1 MGQIQACGHYYR
13 FENSD
18 FPNIQ
23 SITDAQLDFADAIDN
38 YRNSYTKEISLQ
50 AENSRL
56 LMKQQ
61 TAAYFNY
68 RIESMK
74 SFIKDTE
81 EKLQEANIMKDEKA
95 IRNAEGTLRLQTSN
109 LRAIEQRKDE
119 EISRVAKDQNITV
132 RTTLLSI
139 NLVKVE

>member
-1 MGQIQACGHYYR
+1 
-13 FENSD
+13 
-18 FPNIQ
+18 
-23 SITDAQLDFADAIDN
+23 
-38 YRNSYTKEISLQ
+38 
-50 AENSRL
+50 
-56 LMKQQ
+56 MKQQ